1 MDTPRGTRCLRL
13 DFPVYELAG
22 ERVLEKRG
30 DVVDCDYHACME
42 GHPMAPGMI
51 FPGDLYART
60 STGLR
65 FCSRHFTESDI
76 VSLTPRGV

>member
-1 MDTPRGTRCLRL
+1 
-13 DFPVYELAG
+13 
-22 ERVLEKRG
+22 
-30 DVVDCDYHACME
+30 ME

-65 FCSRHFTESDI
+65 FCSRHFTASDI